1 MIFYLKKIDDG
12 ASLTRRRRFMNWSIV
27 ISIEPESTWIG
38 KPQFSPQIAQ
48 INADYQAITDKSLI
62 TQSVEIQTLG
72 L

>member
-1 MIFYLKKIDDG
+1 
-12 ASLTRRRRFMNWSIV
+12 MNWSIV